1 MKLDS
6 GEKLLIP
13 AAIRTLIPSRII
25 KQYQSYCESVAF
37 EPYSER
43 TLFRI
48 LEACSASKQVSLQ
61 GLDYIATEG
70 AEAFDQLKSIV
81 NELQDNGVDVTWAN
95 SIKQDLKAGK
105 RYLKTD
111 YKESK
116 ERCKE
121 SKERCK
127 DHYTTFSLSDPNN
140 SNYFSSC
147 NHEHDLSCHECA
159 RLTRLVEKIDE
170 KLNVTNV
177 PLTEEQR
184 ARSQYDHKQATNS
197 ILSWKAHLIRTVVQ
211 EKAKQDVLTN
221 LDKESTLL
229 IMDWA
234 MKFLPMKFRERM
246 DDFYGK
252 RGRSWHVTCS
262 IKRTSV
268 DEDRVEV
275 DTFVHI
281 FDSCTQDWFSVASI
295 VEHVLSIIKMEDPSI
310 TKFFLRSDNAGCYHN
325 TELLL
330 SLKAIGERYGV
341 EFKRYDFSDPQSG
354 KDVCD
359 RRIASM
365 ETHMRRWVNEGY
377 DITTAEE
384 MKIAL
389 ESHEGVRRCRFAVVE
404 IDKSTQN
411 SQVKKIPGISFLN
424 NFMFFDDGIRAW
436 KAYQIGEGHFYLY
449 SSLTTNAQG
458 VTAIK
463 VLNPFSSPSN
473 CSGASVAGH
482 SSVSPGLFS
491 CEEEGC
497 VKMFSTYKE
506 LQHHLDA
513 ERHLFVEEQD
523 TVYDV
528 IKKKW
533 ASILSNIS
541 LQKQH
546 SFPSMQAG
554 YEGVLDYQE
563 AVEGWALKTVQKSS
577 RMSEDVRNYLIQR
590 FNDGAKTG
598 NKADPKQV
606 EHEMK
611 HVRNTT
617 GGLLFQP
624 YEWRTSKQIASFFS
638 NLSKSQRSKNIDE
651 GNHGIETEDEEPNI
665 QDKNIQLLQLVI
677 ESQVQADHPILF
689 LGHNLCHLAKEGKI
703 KTLRLDTLKKA
714 CLSLDVE
721 VTGSKARKNSFTL
734 ALDKYICTHR
744 SKNCKYCHD
753 RC

>member
-1 MKLDS
+1 MAERNVLYQR
-6 GEKLLIP
+6 
-13 AAIRTLIPSRII
+13 AIRTLIPSRII

-48 LEACSASKQVSLQ
+48 LEAYSASKQVSSQ
-61 GLDYIATEG
+61 GLDYIATESE
-70 AEAFDQLKSIV
+70 EAFDQLKSIV
-81 NELQDNGVDVTWAN
+81 NVLQDNGVDVTWAN

-111 YKESK
+111 
-116 ERCKE
+116 CKTHTG

-127 DHYTTFSLSDPNN
+127 DHCTTFSLSDPNN
-140 SNYFSSC
+140 SYYSSSC
-147 NHEHDLSCHECA
+147 NHEH
-159 RLTRLVEKIDE
+159 EKIDE
-170 KLNVTNV
+170 KLNDKNV

-184 ARSQYDHKQATNS
+184 ARSQYDHKRAINS
-197 ILSWKAHLIRTVVQ
+197 ILLWKAHLLRIVVQ
-211 EKAKQDVLTN
+211 EKAKQDVITN
-221 LDKESTLL
+221 LYKESTLL

-246 DDFYGK
+246 DDFYGR
-252 RGRSWHVTCS
+252 RGEKLTCS
-262 IKRTSV
+262 IKSASE

-295 VEHVLSIIKMEDPSI
+295 VEHVLSVIRMEDPSI

-330 SLKAIGERYGV
+330 SLRAMGERHGV
-341 EFKRYDFSDPQSG
+341 EFKPYDFSDPQSC

-365 ETHMRRWVNEGY
+365 KTHMRRWVNEGHG
-377 DITTAEE
+377 ITTAEE

-389 ESHEGVRRCRFAVVE
+389 ESHEGVRGCRFAVVE

-411 SQVKKIPGISFLN
+411 PQVKKTPGISFLN
-424 NFMFFDDGIRAW
+424 NFMFFDEGIRAW
-436 KAYQIGEGHFYLY
+436 KAYQIGEGHFYPY

-458 VTAIK
+458 ATAIK
-463 VLNPFSSPSN
+463 GLNPFSSPSN

-482 SSVSPGLFS
+482 SSISPGLFF

-513 ERHLFVEEQD
+513 ERHLFVEEQY
-523 TVYDV
+523 TAYDV

-533 ASILSNIS
+533 ASILSNVN
-541 LQKQH
+541 LQKQRT
-546 SFPSMQAG
+546 FPSMQAG
-554 YEGVLDYQE
+554 YEGVLNCQE
-563 AVEGWALKTVQKSS
+563 AVEGWPLKTVQKSS

-590 FNDGAKTG
+590 SNDGAKTG

-624 YEWRTSKQIASFFS
+624 YEWRTSKQIASFF
-638 NLSKSQRSKNIDE
+638 LKSLKVS
-651 GNHGIETEDEEPNI
+651 
-665 QDKNIQLLQLVI
+665 
-677 ESQVQADHPILF
+677 A
-689 LGHNLCHLAKEGKI
+689 CKE
-703 KTLRLDTLKKA
+703 
-714 CLSLDVE
+714 
-721 VTGSKARKNSFTL
+721 
-734 ALDKYICTHR
+734 H
-744 SKNCKYCHD
+744 
-753 RC
+753 